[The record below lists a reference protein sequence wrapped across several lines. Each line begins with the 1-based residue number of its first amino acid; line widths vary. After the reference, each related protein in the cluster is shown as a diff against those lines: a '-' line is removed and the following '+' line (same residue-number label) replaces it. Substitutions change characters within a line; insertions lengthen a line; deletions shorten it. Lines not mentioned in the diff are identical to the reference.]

1 MTFVRLTLAALALS
15 ACAAPGLN
23 HPTATTPST
32 YRLCADPQFES
43 MCTPA
48 SLETDASEP
57 APIQID
63 TNLHAPAAK
72 RTASLG

>member
-1 MTFVRLTLAALALS
+1 MTFVRLCLAALALG
-15 ACAAPGLN
+15 ACAAPGL
-23 HPTATTPST
+23 HAPTTTTPST

-48 SLETDASEP
+48 ALETDASEP
-57 APIQID
+57 APIRID

-72 RTASLG
+72 RAASLG

>member
-1 MTFVRLTLAALALS
+1 MTFVRLSIAALALG
-15 ACAAPGLN
+15 ACAAPGL
-23 HPTATTPST
+23 HAPTQTTPST

-63 TNLHAPAAK
+63 TNLKTPTAK